1 MFTISGCKFERNWYS
16 KDIVCR
22 RLISLCCPFSA
33 GGIFILAAILIP
45 VKGCKKIVAETEGL
59 GIENKHNQLPNNFA
73 FGLGFNY
80 ILFTSSL
87 TFSGNLPFFPFL
99 SLSFWWKKPSH
110 SKTNETFNLSN
121 FFRDSTNQRPPK
133 PKQNFAQNCWGE
145 IFLTADCVTAI
156 SLVEVVMLEFM
167 LVFTFSSWVSRA
179 KLFFWWALGGF

>member
-110 SKTNETFNLSN
+110 SKPTRLLICPIFSGIPRINGLRNLN
-121 FFRDSTNQRPPK
+121 KTLHQNVGEKFFSL
-133 PKQNFAQNCWGE
+133 
-145 IFLTADCVTAI
+145 LTA
-156 SLVEVVMLEFM
+156 
-167 LVFTFSSWVSRA
+167 
-179 KLFFWWALGGF
+179 